1 MSRPANRLRIAM
13 QKSGRLADPARNL
26 LKQAGFQFRSDK
38 DQLFCYGESCP
49 IDLVLV
55 RDDDIPQL
63 VAENVCDLGIV
74 GRNVLIEK
82 KLEMKNQ
89 THFGLQELLPLY
101 FGACRLS
108 LAIPNNEQWTGIS
121 DLQDKRIATSYPEI
135 LQDFLD
141 SNSISAEIVAL
152 KGSVEIATKLG
163 KADLIC
169 DLVSSGATLLANGLK
184 ETAII
189 LESEAVLACQNT
201 PFGDSRDEL
210 LENFLSRID
219 GVMKVRLS
227 KLIIC
232 QTEKNNLEALLK
244 LLPDAA
250 APTISQIW
258 GNENDV
264 NIQALC
270 SSAMTWQRLEQMK
283 LAGARGLMVLPIE
296 KLLA

>member
-82 KLEMKNQ
+82 KLEMKDQ
-89 THFGLQELLPLY
+89 SHYGLQELLPLF
-101 FGACRLS
+101 FGSCRLS
-108 LAIPNNEQWTGIS
+108 LAIPNNEQWAGVS
-121 DLQDKRIATSYPEI
+121 SLQGKRIATSYPEI
-135 LQDFLD
+135 LQDYLN
-141 SNSISAEIVAL
+141 SNSITAEIVAL

-169 DLVSSGATLLANGLK
+169 DLVSSGATLVANGLK
-184 ETAII
+184 ESAII

-210 LENFLSRID
+210 LENFLARID
-219 GVMKVRLS
+219 GVMKVQLS

-244 LLPDAA
+244 LLPDAL

-258 GNENDV
+258 GNEKDV
-264 NIQALC
+264 NVQALC
-270 SSAMTWQRLEQMK
+270 SSAMTWQRLEEMK